1 MVDHTERLEPNRKYL
16 NTFKKDFKRI
26 RGFFKAVEVFSTA
39 LKCVKR
45 PFLRRDV
52 GKILPILNCDIAS
65 QKRLFSSFLF
75 FVKIVE
81 IGEGHM
87 ALLRFTSFY
96 GISIIILVVIA
107 NFIPFLAMPLYYA
120 AAALVFLI
128 VYLIYYYSQKVR
140 GGKGIQIA
148 Q

>member
-1 MVDHTERLEPNRKYL
+1 
-16 NTFKKDFKRI
+16 
-26 RGFFKAVEVFSTA
+26 
-39 LKCVKR
+39 
-45 PFLRRDV
+45 
-52 GKILPILNCDIAS
+52 
-65 QKRLFSSFLF
+65 
-75 FVKIVE
+75 
-81 IGEGHM
+81 M

-96 GISIIILVVIA
+96 GINIIILVVIA